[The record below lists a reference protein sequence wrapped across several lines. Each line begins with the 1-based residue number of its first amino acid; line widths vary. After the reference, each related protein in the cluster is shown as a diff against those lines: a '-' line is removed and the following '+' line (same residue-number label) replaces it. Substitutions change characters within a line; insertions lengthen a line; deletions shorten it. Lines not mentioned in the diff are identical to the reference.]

1 MTADIKPESLID
13 ALREPMA
20 KLIEAKKQSIIS
32 PKAGSEALASVFGS
46 KASANGSVPG
56 SMVASLLTSKDGPVL
71 NQGIGSALPK
81 SPRIN
86 KVTKPKKA
94 GPRPGQAANAADT
107 SGAPSAV
114 PVLRMAARMD
124 RVEQFLEGK
133 FCFLTMLNQSGDGS
147 LGFGKQKTML
157 GQRQSGAQPGGK
169 GGKLGQN
176 SLGSSFNK
184 ARAGGA
190 ER

>member
-1 MTADIKPESLID
+1 
-13 ALREPMA
+13 
-20 KLIEAKKQSIIS
+20 
-32 PKAGSEALASVFGS
+32 
-46 KASANGSVPG
+46 
-56 SMVASLLTSKDGPVL
+56 MVASLVTSKDGPVL

-94 GPRPGQAANAADT
+94 GTKGNAADT

-157 GQRQSGAQPGGK
+157 GQRQSGA
-169 GGKLGQN
+169 
-176 SLGSSFNK
+176 
-184 ARAGGA
+184 
-190 ER
+190 